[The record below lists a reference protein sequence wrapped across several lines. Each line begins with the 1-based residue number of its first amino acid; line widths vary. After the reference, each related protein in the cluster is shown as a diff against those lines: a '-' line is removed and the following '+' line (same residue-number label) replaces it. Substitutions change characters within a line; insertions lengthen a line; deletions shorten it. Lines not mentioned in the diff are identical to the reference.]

1 MKLRTVRHLMKD
13 GVVNVIR
20 QKMMS
25 IATIFIVIAS
35 FLVLGIFLFIILN
48 LNELSALVS
57 KEPEIMVY
65 CKYKLDDGQVYQVQ
79 AALKKLPEIDTIT
92 KVTKAEALTKIKQDI
107 YEGRDEAIA
116 GLSTDFMPVA
126 FVIKLKDPA
135 TGVKMITEIEKIQG
149 VDVVK
154 SPVEI
159 VNMIVNAQAWI
170 RIITMILVLVLLGIS
185 VLIISN
191 AIKLTVHSRRKEVNI
206 MKYIGATDAFIRLP
220 FIMEGMLMGLIGSAL
235 SFGLVSSLYNLFPT
249 SSGLLN
255 DGLFGQFKLV
265 RLDDLIAISTFGI
278 ATFQVYLW
286 IPILLGFM
294 LIGTSMGALGSAI
307 SIKKYLK
314 LK

>member
-35 FLVLGIFLFIILN
+35 FLVLGIFLFLILN

-65 CKYKLDDGQVYQVQ
+65 CKYKLDDGQVYQVN
-79 AALKKLPEIDTIT
+79 AALKKMPEIDTIT
-92 KVTKAEALTKIKQDI
+92 KVTKAEALAKIKQDI
-107 YEGRDEAIA
+107 YEGREEAIA

-126 FVIKLKDPA
+126 FIIKLKDPA
-135 TGVKMITEIEKIQG
+135 AGVRMIAEIEKIQG

-159 VNMIVNAQAWI
+159 VNMIVNAQSWI

-220 FIMEGMLMGLIGSAL
+220 FIMEGMIMGLIGSVL

-278 ATFQVYLW
+278 ATIQVYLW